1 MECSKASILRKINN
15 RSVSNKFLSLDRS
28 EVLDIVNS
36 EVKTQYDEPQPVDGK
51 HHTPHLT
58 NEKVWKHL
66 FKELGWCYT
75 YVSRETGDFGYFVL
89 DFDMRV
95 VAVCRSGDSDREH
108 TWASTTSAKNYMV
121 LNPTSNVTIHYD
133 DGAGIN
139 IGVLKLEQSPELIP
153 ITIKSTPD
161 GWCMTGKCA
170 VLNDDAKK
178 MTVSVGDNTESL
190 KEFARLVC
198 NTSFIA

>member
-1 MECSKASILRKINN
+1 
-15 RSVSNKFLSLDRS
+15 
-28 EVLDIVNS
+28 
-36 EVKTQYDEPQPVDGK
+36 
-51 HHTPHLT
+51 
-58 NEKVWKHL
+58 
-66 FKELGWCYT
+66 
-75 YVSRETGDFGYFVL
+75 
-89 DFDMRV
+89 
-95 VAVCRSGDSDREH
+95 
-108 TWASTTSAKNYMV
+108 MV